1 MKSTD
6 NTTIFARSF
15 RDRYYYAP
23 WEIVIQ
29 GWTSG
34 CPCEGRAE
42 VYYTLYR
49 KGRRQGNGYH
59 FRVVFC
65 NRSKTRLPAASSLAV
80 FWCLGADAWLNIHFH
95 ISRYV
100 SNVKRRP
107 HTPERWRKK
116 GRGGWTRD
124 GGRVGEGEEERGGRP
139 RGSGELVRA
148 ETSLSPRVVS
158 QPSVEPSTMPSMGS
172 TVLPIPSTLT
182 AFAPPS
188 ILSFSF
194 PPSLF
199 PPLSFSLFYARK

>member
-1 MKSTD
+1 M
-6 NTTIFARSF
+6 
-15 RDRYYYAP
+15 P
-23 WEIVIQ
+23 
-29 GWTSG
+29 G
-34 CPCEGRAE
+34 EGRAE

-100 SNVKRRP
+100 SNVKRRSR
-107 HTPERWRKK
+107 TPERWRKK

-124 GGRVGEGEEERGGRP
+124 GGRVRGGEKERGGRRP

-158 QPSVEPSTMPSMGS
+158 QPSVEPSTMPFMGS
-172 TVLPIPSTLT
+172 FVLPIPSTLT
-182 AFAPPS
+182 ASAPPS
-188 ILSFSF
+188 IL
-194 PPSLF
+194 
-199 PPLSFSLFYARK
+199 PLSFSPFTPVSSPRECENRPENA